1 MQRGVLLF
9 RPVVF
14 TVKIAIIESNEQT
27 EQPPVVVASSSSRSS
42 TSRSSSVIS
51 NNPSC
56 NSTCSTSSSSGI
68 GSSTTPTTIMPSKQA
83 NDVLAVEELV
93 HEIRENLRLKAKPAH
108 QPTRSSRPSPYHIPC
123 RSWSEPVCGAG
134 DKRPVKSCKKP
145 QEEETIEDP
154 YEFLQTL
161 LKSNS
166 LVKEAVRRL
175 QHGLSPKQRYFY
187 ESDEESRSPIV
198 VMCQLES

>member
-1 MQRGVLLF
+1 
-9 RPVVF
+9 
-14 TVKIAIIESNEQT
+14 
-27 EQPPVVVASSSSRSS
+27 
-42 TSRSSSVIS
+42 
-51 NNPSC
+51 
-56 NSTCSTSSSSGI
+56 
-68 GSSTTPTTIMPSKQA
+68 MPSKQA

-93 HEIRENLRLKAKPAH
+93 HEIRENLRLKAKPTHH
-108 QPTRSSRPSPYHIPC
+108 QATRSSRPSPYHIPC

-134 DKRPVKSCKKP
+134 TDKAKAANKAKTKG
-145 QEEETIEDP
+145 EETIDDP

-161 LKSNS
+161 LKNNN

-187 ESDEESRSPIV
+187 ESDEESSRSPLV

>member
-1 MQRGVLLF
+1 
-9 RPVVF
+9 
-14 TVKIAIIESNEQT
+14 
-27 EQPPVVVASSSSRSS
+27 
-42 TSRSSSVIS
+42 
-51 NNPSC
+51 
-56 NSTCSTSSSSGI
+56 
-68 GSSTTPTTIMPSKQA
+68 MPSKQA

-93 HEIRENLRLKAKPAH
+93 HEIRENLRLKAKPSH

-123 RSWSEPVCGAG
+123 RSWSEPVCGGVSVAG
-134 DKRPVKSCKKP
+134 SEKKIIGKAKTKDE
-145 QEEETIEDP
+145 QTIDDP

-161 LKSNS
+161 LKNNN

-187 ESDEESRSPIV
+187 ESDEESSRSPIV